1 MTAARPQCD
10 HCRLRTAG
18 RCRRCDPPFP
28 PGKPGQAAHGRRA
41 PAWPSWSSLRYRK
54 TNIVV

>member
-10 HCRLRTAG
+10 HCRLRAAG

-28 PGKPGQAAHGRRA
+28 PGNRAKRRTVAVRPPGHHDHH
-41 PAWPSWSSLRYRK
+41 
-54 TNIVV
+54 